1 MVFGLLR
8 DFPHLFITTTLV
20 IFLFDFF
27 SLIVRIKI
35 LSKIIKS
42 FSRDSSFAIL
52 EGKKIQYSLLNSL

>member
-8 DFPHLFITTTLV
+8 DFTHLFITITLV

-52 EGKKIQYSLLNSL
+52 EGKKI